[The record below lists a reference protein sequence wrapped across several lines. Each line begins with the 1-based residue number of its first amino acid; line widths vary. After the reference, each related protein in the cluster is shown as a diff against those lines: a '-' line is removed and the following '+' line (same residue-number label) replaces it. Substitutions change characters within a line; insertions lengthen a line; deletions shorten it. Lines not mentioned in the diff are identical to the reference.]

1 MPLILTIDTATEI
14 ATVCISEK
22 NQVIDS
28 ISNEDQKQHASFLQD
43 GIKNL
48 LQKCG
53 ISQRDLS
60 AVSVTAGP
68 GSYTGLRVGIA
79 SAKGFSYA
87 LNIPLILLNTLEVM
101 ANAVMISD
109 KSITDNV
116 LFCPMIDA
124 RRMDIFTAVYDSVMK
139 EIVQPC
145 VMKIE
150 EDTFSKLL
158 DKYLI
163 IFSGS
168 GAAKASPV
176 IKHPNAKFIK
186 SEISYANALGNLSFE
201 KFKSKSFCDVAV
213 ADALY
218 MKEFFTIL

>member
-14 ATVCISEK
+14 ATVCISEED
-22 NQVIDS
+22 QVLES

-53 ISQRDLS
+53 ISQKDIS

-79 SAKGFSYA
+79 SAKGLSYA

-101 ANAVMISD
+101 AKAVMTSD
-109 KSITDNV
+109 KNITGNV

-124 RRMDIFTAVYDSVMK
+124 RRMDIF
-139 EIVQPC
+139 
-145 VMKIE
+145 
-150 EDTFSKLL
+150 
-158 DKYLI
+158 
-163 IFSGS
+163 
-168 GAAKASPV
+168 
-176 IKHPNAKFIK
+176 
-186 SEISYANALGNLSFE
+186 
-201 KFKSKSFCDVAV
+201 
-213 ADALY
+213 
-218 MKEFFTIL
+218 